1 MRQYLPA
8 KTIAAFA
15 LMPGS
20 QFALA
25 NTTVTLGDQDF
36 ADGATMNIV
45 PFTDAGTGEPAPFG
59 LFIGGDTSS
68 NFSAS

>member
-1 MRQYLPA
+1 MKKYLPA
-8 KTIAAFA
+8 KTIAALA
-15 LMPGS
+15 LMAGS
-20 QFALA
+20 QFTLA

-36 ADGATMNIV
+36 ADGSTMNIV
-45 PFTDAGTGEPAPFG
+45 PFTTAGAGEPAPFG